1 MLSQP
6 SGLARIAINE
16 EGAMPKIP
24 PFHTTSL
31 EYTPHHRNVH
41 HDNALCKD
49 GQRIELKH
57 RRPGKEGRP
66 LCDEC
71 KRLDREGR

>member
-1 MLSQP
+1 
-6 SGLARIAINE
+6 
-16 EGAMPKIP
+16 MPKIP

-49 GQRIELKH
+49 GERIALKH
-57 RRPGKEGRP
+57 RRPGAEGRP

>member
-1 MLSQP
+1 
-6 SGLARIAINE
+6 
-16 EGAMPKIP
+16 MPKIP

-41 HDNALCKD
+41 HDNAVCKD

-57 RRPGKEGRP
+57 RRPGVEGRP

>member
-1 MLSQP
+1 MLSRRLGFR
-6 SGLARIAINE
+6 STYTRE
-16 EGAMPKIP
+16 KGAMPKIP
-24 PFHTTSL
+24 PFHTTSF
-31 EYTPHHRNVH
+31 EYPPEHRNVH

-49 GQRIELKH
+49 GKRIELRH
-57 RRPGKEGRP
+57 RRPGAEGRP